1 MNSLRVQIESGAG
14 DVNAEAFLKVLGTTL
29 DALKE
34 LDRHSSHFG
43 GESIE
48 WFIADVGKNSP
59 VFAEISGGVPSQD
72 KVTAATQVI
81 GAFVSG
87 LAYLEENGTCPQHF
101 NERALDLTADLT
113 RSFSRGV
120 TRIAFTANGTK
131 ASVSHQLSQNAK
143 RAKRVLELE
152 RGAFGP
158 TYIEHGTIE
167 GRLRQLESLAG
178 PRDKIVIEDDLTGD
192 RIPCYFRGG
201 ETEIR
206 AREAW
211 KQRVSVSG
219 EITVDRQSGIPR
231 HVDVESIVIL
241 RKRAELP
248 QMEDLYGIDITRGID
263 SAEYI
268 RDLRDAE

>member
-1 MNSLRVQIESGAG
+1 MKSLRVQIESGAR

-34 LDRHSSHFG
+34 LDRHSSRFG

-48 WFIADVGKNSP
+48 WFIADIGKSSP
-59 VFAEISGGVPSQD
+59 IFADIIGCVSSPDNAAAPTEI
-72 KVTAATQVI
+72 I

-101 NERALDLTADLT
+101 NERLLDLAATFT

-131 ASVSHQLSQNAK
+131 ASISHQLAQNAN

-152 RGAFGP
+152 SAALGP
-158 TYIEHGTIE
+158 TYIEHGTVE

-178 PRDKIVIEDDLTGD
+178 QEDKIVIEDDLTGD
-192 RIPCYFRGG
+192 RISCYFRGT
-201 ETEIR
+201 ETETL

-219 EITVDRQSGIPR
+219 EITVDRQSGIPQR
-231 HVDVESIVIL
+231 LDVERIVIL
-241 RKRAELP
+241 RERTELP
-248 QMEDLYGIDITRGID
+248 QMEDLHGIDITQGID

-268 RDLRDAE
+268 RGLRDAE

>member
-1 MNSLRVQIESGAG
+1 MNSLRVQIESGAR

-34 LDRHSSHFG
+34 LDKHSSQFG

-48 WFIADVGKNSP
+48 WFIADIGKNSP
-59 VFAEISGGVPSQD
+59 VFAEISGGVPPQD
-72 KVTAATQVI
+72 NVTAATQVI
-81 GAFVSG
+81 RAFVSG
-87 LAYLEENGTCPQHF
+87 LVSLEENGICPQHF
-101 NERALDLTADLT
+101 NERALGHTADLT
-113 RSFSRGV
+113 RSFSKGV

-131 ASVSHQLSQNAK
+131 ASVSHQLAQNATK
-143 RAKRVLELE
+143 AKRLLELE

-158 TYIEHGTIE
+158 TYTEYGSIE

-178 PRDKIVIEDDLTGD
+178 PKDKIVIEDDLTGD
-192 RIPCYFRGG
+192 QIICYFRGA
-201 ETEIR
+201 ETEMK

-219 EITVDRQSGIPR
+219 TITVNRQSGIPR
-231 HVDVESIVIL
+231 HVDVDRIFIL

-248 QMEDLYGIDITRGID
+248 QMEDLYGIDITQGID
-263 SAEYI
+263 STEYI